1 MIKRIRENYNLA
13 RSEIIK
19 KFDENIFEKEK
30 TEFLEVLSD
39 ILIITLEDI
48 LKFDICPNDFFI
60 A

>member
-1 MIKRIRENYNLA
+1 LIKRIRENYNLA